1 MGQIFLGILVV
12 TPLAALVLFFS
23 LEGKQEIKHEQRLQ
37 NATQALESKKFDDE
51 FSDAWN
57 GKPTKEVRKQRA
69 EAVAVLNAEVATA
82 KGKRDELDKVFDD
95 AAADMKD
102 TISEENDRLKKIAAK
117 AKENAKGVE
126 E

>member
-12 TPLAALVLFFS
+12 TPLAALVLFFA
-23 LEGKQEIKHEQRLQ
+23 LEGKQEIKHEQLLQ

-57 GKPTKEVRKQRA
+57 GKPNKEVRKNRA
-69 EAVAVLNAEVATA
+69 EAVAVLKAEVATA

>member
-23 LEGKQEIKHEQRLQ
+23 LEGKQEIKHEQRLE

-57 GKPTKEVRKQRA
+57 GKPTKEVRKQRV
-69 EAVAVLNAEVATA
+69 EEVAALKAEVATA

-95 AAADMKD
+95 AADDMKN
-102 TISEENDRLKKIAAK
+102 TINEENDRLKKMAAK
-117 AKENAKGVE
+117 AKENQKGSE

>member
-12 TPLAALVLFFS
+12 TPIAALVLFFS

-57 GKPTKEVRKQRA
+57 GKPNKEVRKNRA
-69 EAVAVLNAEVATA
+69 EAVAVLKAEVATA

-95 AAADMKD
+95 AADDMKD
-102 TISEENDRLKKIAAK
+102 TISEENDRLKKIAVK